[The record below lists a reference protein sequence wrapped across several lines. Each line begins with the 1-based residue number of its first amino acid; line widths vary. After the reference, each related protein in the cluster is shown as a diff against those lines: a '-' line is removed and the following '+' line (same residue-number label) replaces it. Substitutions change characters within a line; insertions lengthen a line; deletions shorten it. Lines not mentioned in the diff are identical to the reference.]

1 MTREATAMTVR
12 QHLGELLN
20 EVQYRRARIVVTK
33 AGRPVAAL
41 VDITMF
47 ERLRKLDEE
56 FDGMRGEF
64 ADAFADTTEHEVEA
78 LTDEAVKEVRGQ
90 RDT

>member
-1 MTREATAMTVR
+1 
-12 QHLGELLN
+12 
-20 EVQYRRARIVVTK
+20 
-33 AGRPVAAL
+33 
-41 VDITMF
+41 MF

-56 FDGMRGEF
+56 FDGMRGEI
-64 ADAFADTTEHEVEA
+64 ADAFVDTTEHEVEA